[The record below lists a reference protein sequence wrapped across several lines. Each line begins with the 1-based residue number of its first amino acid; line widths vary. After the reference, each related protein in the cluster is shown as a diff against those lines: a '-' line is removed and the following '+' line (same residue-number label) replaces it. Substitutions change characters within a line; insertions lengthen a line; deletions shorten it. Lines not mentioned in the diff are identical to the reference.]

1 MQPLVSV
8 VIPNYNNAKYIV
20 EALNSV
26 TQQDYKSFEIV
37 VVDDGST
44 DNSIEIIK
52 GIQFPITLIESANF
66 GAGSARNIGI
76 MASRGEYIALLDS
89 DDIWEKSKLDS
100 QMKLMLE
107 QELDLVYCHGEDIGN
122 VGARSK
128 SRPARYSGDCYPH
141 YKKYPSRSIIELP
154 CSSSLFRKSILHK
167 SGLFDINVPPPTED
181 WDFFRRYSRYAKVG
195 YCDEVLVYYRKHENN
210 ISSRSVVGYY
220 KGNEHAIIKM
230 IMDDSTIRF
239 FERRAI
245 WTKYHLTS
253 AKFFLKNRM
262 LRNALLATMK
272 IVLPILL

>member
-20 EALNSV
+20 EAINSII
-26 TQQDYKSFEIV
+26 QQNYKNFEIV

-44 DNSIEIIK
+44 DNSIEIIENIK
-52 GIQFPITLIESANF
+52 FPVNLIKSLNY

-76 MASRGEYIALLDS
+76 LAARGEYIALLDS
-89 DDIWEKSKLDS
+89 DDIWESNKLDS

-107 QELDLVYCHGEDIGN
+107 ENLDLVYCHGEVIGN
-122 VGARSK
+122 IGAMNK
-128 SRPARYSGDCYPH
+128 SRPARYSGDCYPY

-154 CSSSLFRKSILHK
+154 CSSSVFRKSILHK

-195 YCDEVLVYYRKHENN
+195 YCDEVLVYYRKHDNN
-210 ISSRSVVGYY
+210 ISSRSVIGYY

-230 IMDDSTIRF
+230 LIDDSTIRF
-239 FERRAI
+239 VERRAI
-245 WTKYHLTS
+245 WTKYHLKS

-262 LRNALLATMK
+262 LGNALLTTIK
-272 IVLPILL
+272 IVLPIMH